1 MVMSI
6 RTVFSL
12 AGAIALL
19 GATSGL
25 AHAETAKPKVDFS
38 VRSEPGALA
47 SQGGKSLKWDTRK
60 GRWGVTLNLE
70 QPASRDMQWN
80 DVEAGAYFRVTPSLR
95 VGGAVALGDEESPT
109 FKKTEPQPVAPRVR
123 LETAFKF

>member
-1 MVMSI
+1 MSV
-6 RTVFSL
+6 RTVLSL
-12 AGAIALL
+12 VGAIALF

-25 AHAETAKPKVDFS
+25 AHAETAKPKLDFS
-38 VRSEPGALA
+38 VRNEPATLA
-47 SQGGKSLKWDTRK
+47 TQGGKTLKWDTRK

-95 VGGAVALGDEESPT
+95 VGGAVALGDESSPT
-109 FKKTEPQPVAPRVR
+109 FKKTEPQPVTPRVR

>member
-1 MVMSI
+1 MSV
-6 RTVFSL
+6 RTL
-12 AGAIALL
+12 MCAAGAAALL
-19 GATSGL
+19 GATGGI

-38 VRSEPGALA
+38 VRNEPATLA
-47 SQGGKSLKWDTRK
+47 TQGGKSLKWDTRN

-95 VGGAVALGDEESPT
+95 VGGAVALGDEQSPT
-109 FKKTEPQPVAPRVR
+109 FKKTEPQPVTPRVR